1 MPRNPGT
8 QGTVL
13 QQKRIKIDTANIAQG
28 MYVAQLDCSWLTT
41 PFIKRGFRISSED
54 EIGLLRKFCKH
65 VYVDVSQSAM
75 PEQDILRAHHD
86 SGSISDPFSRTQ
98 IRRRSPLPGRGM
110 RRFRAFMQRFLS
122 GRRTAGATTSGRTP
136 TSAEAPLAMDA
147 YVAVSATMGEVLQRV
162 KKGHPVDIDKLYKTV
177 APMAASVQRNPD
189 AMAWLGFLRK
199 REQGHFSYTVTTAI
213 WALIMGNEM
222 GLTGRRLANLAIGA
236 LLLDVGNTGIPKSIG
251 MKEGPLTEEE
261 RDIMR
266 MHVDYG
272 LEIIEK
278 SSGVSDEIVD
288 MIRYHHERLD
298 GSGYPQGIGGDIPV
312 YGRIAGLIDCYDAI
326 ISRRPYADQK
336 CAYDAVRELNRL
348 AGTKFQQEVV
358 EQFVRAIGM
367 FPTGS
372 LVELN
377 TGEVAIVIEQN
388 VARRLRPKLLVILN
402 ADRQP
407 VQRNKTI
414 DLSNLPDRADK
425 KNALWIQGGFEAGS
439 FNIDPKDYFLQ
450 PKGNA

>member
-1 MPRNPGT
+1 
-8 QGTVL
+8 L
-13 QQKRIKIDTANIAQG
+13 LQKRIKIDTANIEQG

-65 VYVDVSQSAM
+65 VYVDASQSAVS
-75 PEQDILRAHHD
+75 EKDILKAHLD
-86 SGSISDPFSRTQ
+86 SGSISDPFSKTQ
-98 IRRRSPLPGRGM
+98 IRRREPVRGRSM
-110 RRFRAFMQRFLS
+110 QHLRAFMQRFS
-122 GRRTAGATTSGRTP
+122 RGKTAPATTSGRTP
-136 TSAEAPLAMDA
+136 TSIEAPLAMEA
-147 YVAVSATMGEVLQRV
+147 YVAVGARMKEVLQQV
-162 KKGHPVDIDKLYKTV
+162 KKGRPVDIDKLYKAV

-199 REQGHFSYTVTTAI
+199 RDRGHFSYTITTAI

-222 GLTGRRLANLAIGA
+222 GLTERRLANLAVGA
-236 LLLDVGNTGIPKSIG
+236 LLLDIGNTQIPRSIG
-251 MKEGPLTEEE
+251 LKDGPLTDEE
-261 RDIMR
+261 REIMR
-266 MHVDYG
+266 MHVQYG

-278 SSGVSDEIVD
+278 SSGVSDEITD

-298 GSGYPQGIGGDIPV
+298 GSGYPQGIAGDIPV
-312 YGRIAGLIDCYDAI
+312 YGRIAGLIDCYDAM

-336 CAYDAVRELNRL
+336 CAYYAVRDLNRL
-348 AGTKFQQEVV
+348 AGTQFQEEVA

-388 VARRLRPKLLVILN
+388 SARRLRPKLQVILDT
-402 ADRQP
+402 DRQP
-407 VQRNKTI
+407 VRRNKVV
-414 DLSNLPDRADK
+414 DLASLPDREDK
-425 KNALWIQGGFEAGS
+425 KNARWIQGGFDAGS
-439 FNIDPKDYFLQ
+439 FDIDPQEYFLRPQ
-450 PKGNA
+450 GNA